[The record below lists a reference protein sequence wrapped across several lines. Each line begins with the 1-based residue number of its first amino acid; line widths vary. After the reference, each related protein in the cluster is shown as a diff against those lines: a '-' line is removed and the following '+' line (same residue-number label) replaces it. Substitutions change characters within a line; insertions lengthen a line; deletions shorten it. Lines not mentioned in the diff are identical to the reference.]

1 MVLIADRT
9 AITISCTLKHSR
21 HKCNHIP
28 CGARSY
34 SDTSIPVVPA
44 MAAHIAIR
52 LFIVFPFKILHGV
65 KSFTWYTLP
74 CYFLYVR
81 SLFVDAPNI
90 PQPQT
95 NKGEWL
101 CHVRMIREC
110 GAMLEFLK
118 HCIFPR
124 CPAYLN

>member
-44 MAAHIAIR
+44 MAAHIEIR
-52 LFIVFPFKILHGV
+52 LFIVFSFQD
-65 KSFTWYTLP
+65 FTWCKKFYLVYATVLLP
-74 CYFLYVR
+74 LRAF
-81 SLFVDAPNI
+81 F
-90 PQPQT
+90 
-95 NKGEWL
+95 
-101 CHVRMIREC
+101 IRRRTQ
-110 GAMLEFLK
+110 
-118 HCIFPR
+118 H
-124 CPAYLN
+124 PAASDQ